1 MTTKVRVDPGA
12 CQKKVFIEAKET
24 GSTITINI
32 ESDCPSVMRIS
43 EKVKEMSLF
52 DIIRRMDDNIVY
64 KAASEARLHPTCAVP
79 CAILK
84 IAEAE
89 LGLAVKKD
97 IKILFQ
103 KEMEKS

>member
-12 CQKKVFIEAKET
+12 CQNKVFIEAKGT
-24 GSTITINI
+24 GSTVTINI
-32 ESDCPSVMRIS
+32 ESGCPSVMRIS

-64 KAASEARLHPTCAVP
+64 KAASEARLHSTCVVP

-89 LGLAVKKD
+89 FGLAVKKN

-103 KEMEKS
+103 KEKEKS